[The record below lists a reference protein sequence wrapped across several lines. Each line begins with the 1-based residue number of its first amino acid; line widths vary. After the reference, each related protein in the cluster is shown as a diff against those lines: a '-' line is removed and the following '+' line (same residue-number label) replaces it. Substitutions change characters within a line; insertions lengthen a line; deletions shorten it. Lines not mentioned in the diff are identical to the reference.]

1 MTNNVLPTDYQSDK
15 ERYIYYVYKHV
26 DPRTDELIYVG
37 HGCRGRA
44 WIHGSKR
51 NCLRSQDHLNHL
63 ESMTLDGFVPT
74 DWVYIEY
81 QGLDK
86 SSACQI
92 EQEIIRLERPTYNRS
107 LGKHNLKVTP
117 EIYELCK
124 ALRLK
129 GCSYAVISEEVG
141 LSPMT
146 VYRALNNQTKNIGD
160 TYDQ

>member
-1 MTNNVLPTDYQSDK
+1 MTNNALLSNEGDGR
-15 ERYIYYVYKHV
+15 EYIYYVYRHI

-51 NCLRSQDHLNHL
+51 NCLRSQEHLDHL
-63 ESMTLDGFVPT
+63 ESMTLDGLVPT
-74 DWVYIEY
+74 DWVYIEQ

-86 SSACQI
+86 NSACRV
-92 EQEIIRLERPTYNRS
+92 EQEIIRLEKPRYNRPA
-107 LGKHNLKVTP
+107 GKKLLKVTP
-117 EIYELCK
+117 EIYDLCK
-124 ALRLK
+124 ALREDNN
-129 GCSYAVISEEVG
+129 SYAVISEEVG

-160 TYDQ
+160 TYGQ

>member
-1 MTNNVLPTDYQSDK
+1 MTNNNMLPTDYQSGS
-15 ERYIYYVYKHV
+15 EYIYYVYSHI

-51 NCLRSQDHLNHL
+51 TCLRSQEHLDHL
-63 ESMTLDGFVPT
+63 ESMTLDGLVPT
-74 DWVYIEY
+74 DWVYIVQ

-86 SSACQI
+86 SSACQL
-92 EQEIIRLERPTYNRS
+92 EQEIIRSEKPKYNKPAGEK
-107 LGKHNLKVTP
+107 LLKVTP
-117 EIYELCK
+117 EIYDLCK
-124 ALRLK
+124 ALREDNN
-129 GCSYAVISEEVG
+129 SYAVISEEVG

-160 TYDQ
+160 TYGE